1 MKEFV
6 KKAGCIVLICGL
18 YGLFLSITNIRCPFK
33 FFLGIPCL
41 GCGMTRACMSLL
53 TLDIS
58 QAVAYHP
65 LILALPFMLLFVLLD
80 ELGYVKSKKF
90 RVIAWSIIV
99 GLFVVTY
106 LIRLIFLK
114 DVVVQINMK
123 DALFYKILTHLGKEI

>member
-1 MKEFV
+1 
-6 KKAGCIVLICGL
+6 
-18 YGLFLSITNIRCPFK
+18 
-33 FFLGIPCL
+33 
-41 GCGMTRACMSLL
+41 MSLL

-114 DVVVQINMK
+114 DAVVQINMK